1 MILVVSNIRWLFV
14 CKIFLVRNLVLDRP
28 KSFDLHQVSSQLS
41 FKFHPFYSAFSPTIK
56 VIITTILSLTWPV
69 LANSNYH
76 HEPDISQIQLAKDIL
91 KCLNS
96 QVLIF
101 CYLSFF
107 QPGGV
112 LLFDYRYCIPISS
125 ELCPQSFSFIVYLL
139 VQSFTHSL
147 FLFKVHTIIQNQF
160 RISP

>member
-96 QVLIF
+96 EVLIF

-107 QPGGV
+107 LAWRCVAIRLQV
-112 LLFDYRYCIPISS
+112 LYTYQFRALPIVFFFYCILISP
-125 ELCPQSFSFIVYLL
+125 EFYPQSFSF
-139 VQSFTHSL
+139 
-147 FLFKVHTIIQNQF
+147 
-160 RISP
+160 